1 METKNNAFWRKLL
14 ETFRVEAAEHVR
26 AMSSGLIALEKA
38 VEPEKRTEIAETIFR
53 EVHSLKG
60 AARAVNKTEIGTICH
75 SLETAFAAL
84 KRQNVTL
91 TPELFDTLH
100 RDVDALARLL
110 VSSQP
115 EHGSQQGLQTSKTIR
130 SPEGAEEVLS
140 PAEVTKKGGGETGP
154 SPSFRAVQP
163 STFEKPAVSD
173 TIRISAA
180 KLDSLFL
187 ETEELLSV
195 KLAMAQ
201 RAAELREILADLA
214 ARRKRWPQT
223 GFEAPGM
230 QRPGRG
236 ENGLPG
242 LGKAAKEFA
251 KWHELFEQDSA
262 LMKSVQGR
270 LASTA
275 ARAEHDARLLAGK
288 LGRLLDDLKRAL
300 MLPFSSILEVFPKF
314 VRDFSRE
321 EGKEVDLVIRGGEIE
336 IDKRILEEMKDPL
349 VHLIRNCVDHGIERP
364 EERAAR
370 KKPRQGTLTIVISQK
385 SGDKVEMVVSDDGA
399 GIAVEKVRAAA
410 VKMSVVSVS
419 EAEKLGEREVTSLVF
434 HSGVSTKLILT
445 DISGRGLGLAIVRE
459 KVEKVGGEVS
469 VDSLPGQGTT
479 FRMVLPITLATF
491 RGILVRA
498 GEQFFVFPTAS
509 VERVARTEQAG
520 IQTVENRET
529 VQLGGQAVSL
539 ARLEDALELPRQTVA
554 RDSGVA
560 IPLVVL
566 RSAEKRMAFAVD
578 EILNE
583 QEVLVKSLGRQLAN
597 APNLAGATVLGT
609 GKVALILSVA
619 DLMKSAVRAG
629 AVPVR
634 AGVGAEEA
642 PARQK
647 SILVAEDS
655 ITARSLLKG
664 ILETAGYRVR
674 TAVDGVDA
682 LTALKTE
689 EFDLVVSDVD
699 MPRMNGFGLT
709 AKIRA
714 DKKFSELPVVLVTA
728 LESREDRERGIDA
741 GASAYIVK
749 SSFDQS
755 NLLEIVQRLI

>member
-1 METKNNAFWRKLL
+1 METKNNAFWQKLL
-14 ETFRVEAAEHVR
+14 ETFRVEAEEHVR

-38 VEPEKRTEIAETIFR
+38 AEPEKRTEIAEAIFR
-53 EVHSLKG
+53 EAHSLKG
-60 AARAVNKTEIGTICH
+60 AAHAVNKTEIGAVCQ

-84 KRQNVTL
+84 KRQSIAL

-100 RDVDALARLL
+100 QDVDGLARLL
-110 VSSQP
+110 VSSEPGPGSRESP
-115 EHGSQQGLQTSKTIR
+115 ETSKTGR
-130 SPEGAEEVLS
+130 SPEGAEEAAS
-140 PAEVTKKGGGETGP
+140 PAGVEKKAGGEAGP
-154 SPSFRAVQP
+154 APSFRPAQT

-173 TIRISAA
+173 TVRISAA
-180 KLDSLFL
+180 KLDSLFR

-195 KLAMAQ
+195 KLAMAR
-201 RAAELREILADLA
+201 RAAELREILAELS
-214 ARRKRWPQT
+214 ARKKRWSQT
-223 GFEAPGM
+223 GLDGAGL
-230 QRPGRG
+230 QRPGQP
-236 ENGLPG
+236 ENGPSETRKTGQQL
-242 LGKAAKEFA
+242 A
-251 KWHELFEQDSA
+251 KWRESFEADNA
-262 LMKSVQGR
+262 LMKSLESR

-275 ARAEHDARLLAGK
+275 ARAEHDSRFLAGK

-321 EGKEVDLVIRGGEIE
+321 EGKEVELVIRGGEIE
-336 IDKRILEEMKDPL
+336 SDKRILEEMKDPL

-364 EERAAR
+364 EGRAA
-370 KKPRQGTLTIVISQK
+370 KGKPRQGKLTLAISRK

-399 GIAVEKVRAAA
+399 GVAVEKVRAAA
-410 VKMSVVSVS
+410 VKMGVVSSS
-419 EAEKLGEREVTSLVF
+419 EAEKLSEREALSLIF
-434 HSGVSTKLILT
+434 ESGVSTKPILT

-459 KVEKVGGEVS
+459 KIEKVGGEVS
-469 VDSLPGQGTT
+469 VESSPGQGTK
-479 FRMVLPITLATF
+479 FRMVLPVTLATF
-491 RGILVRA
+491 RGVLFRS
-498 GEQFFVFPTAS
+498 GEEIFVFPTAS
-509 VERVARTEQAG
+509 VERVARTGQAG

-539 ARLEDALELPRQTVA
+539 VRIENALELPRKTA
-554 RDSGVA
+554 PKDSETP

-583 QEVLVKSLGRQLAN
+583 QEVLVKSLGRQLAG
-597 APNLAGATVLGT
+597 APNLAGATVLET
-609 GKVALILSVA
+609 GKVAPILSVP
-619 DLMKSAVRAG
+619 DLMKSAARSATLPLRAG
-629 AVPVR
+629 A
-634 AGVGAEEA
+634 AAAEA
-642 PARQK
+642 PTRQK

-655 ITARSLLKG
+655 ITARSLLKN
-664 ILETAGYRVR
+664 ILETAGYRVQ

-682 LTALKTE
+682 LTTLKTE
-689 EFDLVVSDVD
+689 AFDLVVSDVD

-741 GASAYIVK
+741 GANAYIVK

-755 NLLEIVQRLI
+755 NLLEVIQRLI